1 MFDSNLKIPLAK
13 ILDLEVNIDVVDIGA
28 SPSGG
33 APPYQFLIDNNC
45 ASVVGFEPDQEALDV
60 LNNNKKATDI
70 YLPYAVGDGEMH
82 EFKHCAAPE
91 MSSLLEP
98 NFKVLDFFHSFSD
111 FARVVKRQ
119 NITTKKLDE
128 IREIKNID
136 LLKID
141 IQGGELIVFENA
153 IKRLRNCCV
162 IHTEVEFIEL
172 YLKQPLFSEI
182 ELFLRG
188 LGFVFHKFVPLRS
201 RVFKPMLV
209 ENSRTAGLSQIFDG
223 DALFIRDFTKYDKT
237 HPDRLLKSAIILH
250 DLYHSLD
257 VVYQLLDA
265 FDRRRKTKLAA
276 KYMAAISQ

>member
-1 MFDSNLKIPLAK
+1 MVDSNSTISLVE
-13 ILDLEVNIDVVDIGA
+13 ILDLEVKIDVVDIGA

-33 APPYQFLIDNNC
+33 EPPYQPLIDNNC
-45 ASVVGFEPDQEALDV
+45 ASIVGFEPDQRALDL
-60 LNNNKKATDI
+60 LNANKKSTDI
-70 YLPYAVGDGEMH
+70 YLPYVVGDGGMH

-98 NFKVLDFFHSFSD
+98 NLKLLDFFHLFSD

-119 NITTKKLDE
+119 NVTTKKLDE

-172 YLKQPLFSEI
+172 YLNQPLFSEI

-188 LGFVFHKFVPLRS
+188 LGFVFHKFIPLRS
-201 RVFKPMLV
+201 RVLKPMLV
-209 ENSRTAGLSQIFDG
+209 ENSKTAGLSQIFDG
-223 DALFIRDFTKYDKT
+223 DAVFIRDFTKYDKT

-250 DLYHSLD
+250 DLYQSLD
-257 VVYQLLDA
+257 MVYQLLIA
-265 FDRRRKTKLAA
+265 FDRRRRTNLAA
-276 KYMAAISQ
+276 KYLAKIA